1 MRVFACAMI
10 GLLLITLTV
19 SAQGVAPVAPR
30 EDLDTV
36 LRGWEKAMTDLKSF
50 VCVVQ
55 RRTLDKALGARDE
68 HKGYAMF
75 LSPTTKDGG
84 SRARLE
90 LGKVSNPKVFEK
102 YICTGT
108 YL

>member
-1 MRVFACAMI
+1 MRVLAYAMF
-10 GLLLITLTV
+10 GLLLAALTV
-19 SAQGVAPVAPR
+19 SAQGVAPVAPK
-30 EDLDTV
+30 ENLDAV
-36 LRGWEKAMTDLKSF
+36 LHGWEKAMTDLKSF

-55 RRTLDKALGARDE
+55 RKTLDKALGARDE

-75 LSPTTKDGG
+75 LSPTTKNGG

-90 LGKVSNPKVFEK
+90 LGKISNPKIFEK

-108 YL
+108 